1 MTAQIPGNQYSK
13 GAKKRAR
20 KLRSI
25 TLPGGESAKSRA
37 TGRDRRHTNQ
47 PDNEPPPIHAAR
59 ARLCALDA
67 GNVLHESDMGR
78 CILALSSGQ
87 ERADLSD
94 VWAALS
100 AARRNYRLRCIGQS
114 GSPQGAAIG
123 MIPEPMQT
131 DPSLRVDLR
140 TPDERDAAAKRA
152 WAEWQARIAALPTP
166 QHIWALRGALDGFMG
181 EGRLWDGQ
189 PTRHGVSAVAALKLL
204 TERQ

>member
-20 KLRSI
+20 KLRAI
-25 TLPGGESAKSRA
+25 TLPGGGTA
-37 TGRDRRHTNQ
+37 TPRKGQGHRTDLH
-47 PDNEPPPIHAAR
+47 DGPPPIHAAR

-94 VWAALS
+94 AWAALS
-100 AARRNYRLRCIGQS
+100 AARRNYRLRYIGQS

-123 MIPEPMQT
+123 MVPDPMQT

-140 TPDERDAAAKRA
+140 TPDERDQAAKRA
-152 WAEWQARIAALPTP
+152 WAEWQGRIAALPTP
-166 QHIWALRGALDGFMG
+166 HHIWALRGALDGFMG
-181 EGRLWDGQ
+181 EGRLWDGN
-189 PTRHGVSAVAALKLL
+189 PTRYGAAAVSALKLL
-204 TERQ
+204 TERR